1 MPTNTP
7 IQSIQ
12 IDSSTSNVT
21 FSNIP
26 QNFTDLRLV
35 VSVNNVNATG
45 SSDMQITLNNDT
57 SSSYSDTTLSGNGTT
72 VTTTRHSGSAPY
84 YVTYDFA
91 IPGQNG
97 MSNFIFDFMNYSNSV
112 INKAFVLRANN
123 PSGYV
128 KTNSFLWRNNSAITT
143 IKFDAVTYSFAP
155 GSTFNLY
162 GISPLG
168 ASNPQASGGTE
179 IFYDSSYVYHVYKTS
194 GTFTPMRSLT
204 ADILVVAGGAGGG
217 TAGGGAGGGGA
228 GGLLVHTS
236 QSLTQTSYTV
246 TVGSGGIGGIY
257 NTQRFGYSGNNSQ
270 FGSLTA
276 SVGGGGGGGWQGNPG
291 VTGGSGGGGCANSTT
306 AGAGAAGTA
315 GQGFAGGNGTGGSA
329 SASFLAGGGGG
340 GAGGAGGNGSGSGQT
355 NTYVGGVGGVGSST
369 YSSWL
374 SATSCGQNVGGTYY
388 IAGGGAGA
396 TANSGV
402 VGWGTGG
409 YGGGGGGSSVTTLDG
424 SSNTGGGG
432 AADKLDPAGNPLG
445 GNGGSGL
452 VIVRYAR

>member
-7 IQSIQ
+7 LQSVQ
-12 IDSSTSNVT
+12 LTASSTNVT

-26 QNFTDLRLV
+26 QTYQDLV
-35 VSVNNVNATG
+35 VVASVLGVTG
-45 SSDMQITLNNDT
+45 AGGTALYFRFNNDSAT
-57 SSSYSDTTLSGNGTT
+57 NYSHTIIYGNGTSAISERQSNNPYIRVAARSGLSDT
-72 VTTTRHSGSAPY
+72 NPVTMIG
-84 YVTYDFA
+84 
-91 IPGQNG
+91 N
-97 MSNFIFDFMNYSNSV
+97 IFNYSNSTT
-112 INKAFVLRANN
+112 F
-123 PSGYV
+123 
-128 KTNSFLWRNNSAITT
+128 KTSISKGSEASTVVESAAGLWRNTAAITSVSVVA
-143 IKFDAVTYSFAP
+143 DSGNFAP
-155 GSTFNLY
+155 GSTFDLY

-217 TAGGGAGGGGA
+217 VAGGGAGGGGA

-276 SVGGGGGGGWQGNPG
+276 SVGGGGGGGWQGG
-291 VTGGSGGGGCANSTT
+291 VGITGGSGGGGCANSSTG
-306 AGAGAAGTA
+306 GAGAAGTA
-315 GQGFAGGNGTGGSA
+315 GQGNSGGTGTSGSA
-329 SASFLAGGGGG
+329 SSSFLAGGGGG